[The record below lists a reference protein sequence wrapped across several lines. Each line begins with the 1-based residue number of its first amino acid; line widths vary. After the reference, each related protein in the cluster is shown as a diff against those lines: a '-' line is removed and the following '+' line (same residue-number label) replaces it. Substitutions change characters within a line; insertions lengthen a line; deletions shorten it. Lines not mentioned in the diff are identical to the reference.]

1 MADTKPIQIK
11 SIFDNSEFPSPEEI
25 DLEQYYEVEI
35 EFEDVNGT
43 EVQVAWTFYFMK
55 AEGVVAYRVGK
66 EKCEPAVLTN
76 GSDNSTGTDTQINK
90 KDEEISKLKT
100 EVERLNQELTN
111 KQTTG
116 TVSSGIIGNVMNTVI
131 PKISLQPTI
140 DSLNTQSAEYKKLNN
155 ELKSLIDQLKPGQ
168 ITEQLS
174 EQLSVKLTEILQQNT
189 KSMENNNKTVD
200 ELKTAKATIIQL
212 EAAIQA
218 NEQKCKNEL
227 EAALKAKQEAALKAK
242 QEADEKA
249 KLEAEAE
256 KARLAEAE
264 KAKLEAEKAKQ
275 EAEKAK
281 QEAALKA
288 KLEAEKAK
296 QEAEKAKQEAEKA
309 KADAAAEQAKTLEKT
324 TTVSQ
329 PEPPKKPNI
338 SLENMTK
345 HQFLDNIKVDKLDN
359 TLITPINEWIEYLRT
374 ESADTTNI
382 DQIDKSSSPF
392 KEILLKLETL
402 KKLEKNKDNLTK
414 LASVTDWISKFNN
427 KTPSSRKTFN
437 EFKQQLSFELEKQKL
452 TTDFGATRTR
462 AKYDIENTYNS
473 YINNLNSQ
481 KIKIEA
487 DLKVEGAKKT
497 NKVNNK
503 PNEEYIKILR
513 TQLTNIEQLISEND
527 KLLLKK
533 NEILKGINDLDPVP
547 TSSKSKTQFGDQIT
561 AYKKGINTI
570 KQLKQDFDEFYN
582 KLTTSDVYKNIFNVK
597 LNNTISKKRGGF
609 SRKAKPRKSKSIT
622 FRAYS

>member
-264 KAKLEAEKAKQ
+264 KAKL
-275 EAEKAK
+275 
-281 QEAALKA
+281 
-288 KLEAEKAK
+288 
-296 QEAEKAKQEAEKA
+296 EAEKAKQEAEKA